1 VILISKKYLPL
12 CINPLYTGKMVVC
25 HITITLLIN
34 DTETNILIDVTSV
47 LQQDGFWR
55 YEEVICK
62 VDIGKDVTT
71 SVSYK
76 LREQY

>member
-1 VILISKKYLPL
+1 
-12 CINPLYTGKMVVC
+12 MVVC